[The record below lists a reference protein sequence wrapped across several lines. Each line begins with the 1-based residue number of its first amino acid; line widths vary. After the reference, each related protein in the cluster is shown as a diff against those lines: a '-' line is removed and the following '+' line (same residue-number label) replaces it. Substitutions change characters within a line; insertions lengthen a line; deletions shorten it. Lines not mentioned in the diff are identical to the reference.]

1 MNFLAHLYLAKNPQG
16 QIGNFIADAI
26 KGKQYRHLPLKI
38 QKGII
43 HHRAIDTYTDQHPI
57 VRRSKQRLNPK
68 YRHFKGVIIDIFY
81 DHFLAK
87 NWHQYSSISLEKFSQ
102 EHYQLLENNFDILP
116 KKTQHLLPY
125 MKEQNWLY
133 NYRSMEGISQIL
145 WGMNKR
151 TKGISQ
157 MDLAQE
163 DLKNNYLEF
172 EEDFTQFFKELIQY
186 SEAFLENQQG

>member
-163 DLKNNYLEF
+163 DLKNNYFEF
-172 EEDFTQFFKELIQY
+172 EEDFTQFFKELMQY

>member
-57 VRRSKQRLNPK
+57 VKRSKQRLNPK

-172 EEDFTQFFKELIQY
+172 EEDFTQFFKELMQY

>member
-26 KGKQYRHLPLKI
+26 KGKQYRHLPIKI

-57 VRRSKQRLNPK
+57 VRRSKKRLNPK

-87 NWHQYSSISLEKFSQ
+87 NWHQYSSICLEKFSE
-102 EHYQLLENNFDILP
+102 EHYQLLEKNFDILP

-172 EEDFTQFFKELIQY
+172 EEDFAQFFKELMQY

>member
-26 KGKQYRHLPLKI
+26 KGKQYRHLPIKI

-172 EEDFTQFFKELIQY
+172 EEDFAQFFKELMQY

>member
-116 KKTQHLLPY
+116 IKTQHLLPY

-133 NYRSMEGISQIL
+133 NYRSVKGISQIL

-172 EEDFTQFFKELIQY
+172 EEDFTQFFKELMQY

>member
-43 HHRAIDTYTDQHPI
+43 HHRAIDTYTDQHLI

-172 EEDFTQFFKELIQY
+172 EEDFTQFFKELMQY

>member
-43 HHRAIDTYTDQHPI
+43 HHRAIDTYTDQHLI

-68 YRHFKGVIIDIFY
+68 YRHLKGVIIDIFY

-87 NWHQYSSISLEKFSQ
+87 NWHQYSSISLEKFSK

-172 EEDFTQFFKELIQY
+172 EEDFTQFFKELMQY